1 MKRYINTLF
10 IVSAF
15 FVVSAKANAGWF
27 GASFSDTPSLTLF
40 GQTLKVPVPSLTL
53 GKAAGTK
60 GSASASSN
68 KGVSVALP
76 FIKVEARSPEV
87 QVGTST
93 NKVSLSLQGVK
104 KVK

>member
-1 MKRYINTLF
+1 MKKYIHTLV
-10 IVSAF
+10 IAVAF
-15 FVVSAKANAGWF
+15 FAMSSNVNAGWF

-60 GSASASSN
+60 VSASASSK
-68 KGVSVALP
+68 KGVSVSLP
-76 FIKVEARSPEV
+76 FIKAEARSPEL
-87 QVGTST
+87 QVGTPEK
-93 NKVSLSLQGVK
+93 KVSLSLEGVK